1 MDFLR
6 QKGRP
11 YLFSNSLPT
20 HVVAAYI
27 KAIDILQ
34 EKPELMDTLHRNV
47 DLFRSEMTSL
57 GFEIL
62 GNPES
67 AIVPGSYY

>member
-1 MDFLR
+1 MLR

-27 KAIDILQ
+27 KALDIM
-34 EKPELMDTLHRNV
+34 EESPELLEKLHRNV
-47 DLFRSEMTSL
+47 CHFRGAMSQL
-57 GFEIL
+57 GFDL
-62 GNPES
+62 MGNPEA
-67 AIVPGSYY
+67 AIVPCNLFE